1 MIMVSTNNNM
11 AIGVGPPPRPL
22 IIDTNL
28 IILKQKEI
36 AIEFTIDPKK
46 FENIDTITI
55 NGFKYIK
62 VKD

>member
-1 MIMVSTNNNM
+1 MASSNNIS
-11 AIGVGPPPRPL
+11 IGSGLKPNTL
-22 IIDTNL
+22 TIDTHL
-28 IILKQKEI
+28 ITLKHKEM

-46 FENIDTITI
+46 FENIDTIII

>member
-1 MIMVSTNNNM
+1 M
-11 AIGVGPPPRPL
+11 
-22 IIDTNL
+22 
-28 IILKQKEI
+28 

-46 FENIDTITI
+46 LENIDTITI